1 MAHAELSSSYRR
13 YKIKTD
19 QALGWVITTAGE
31 LSGVKNVSPSHKV
44 LELVGMA
51 QICAAAGKIMPE
63 SRKSAL
69 REAVALRRRYAKW
82 FQHHGSPAA
91 NSAYAFFND
100 KLQQILDCF
109 SASTP
114 SNTSKGTTTRDKA
127 QSDNFFA
134 VLGDSMDVGVA
145 ASDDSEPSQA
155 RVAAN
160 PKPTI
165 ERPNMEPPARP
176 LEELAPIEDDHIM
189 ELICLFNDARDVRNF
204 LKRTWTRYAER
215 KTDLVTASLV
225 TQASFQHLTDL
236 ELDFSRGYRF
246 DFLDIMFGT
255 LYTFCALGEAKHWLV
270 MPTETEAK
278 AFAYDNM
285 QRITRSGWIPTP
297 EIDDWL
303 MSDTLG
309 MLDSIADVLSK
320 GGQPTEDALR
330 PVLSK
335 CSTNAEHFLPD
346 TRRLAQ
352 LHIESKAMQPSFAR
366 RDNTTHPDQDEYRGY
381 VSYFLDLYT
390 ISGLQ
395 SLVESDLKQ
404 FMSHRS
410 IQHLIEI
417 DKSSGI
423 QDSLMKAHLDA
434 LFPPVNSDQKKLSV
448 RNPLFLGSVLSSL
461 VLKLNSSELS
471 LVNKSGSPMAAA
483 HLYNALRVFNPQTMP
498 RWHDLDLLIELQKEP
513 MFAPEPPTEFAQ
525 CVSRFWIAQG
535 LKPSEIV
542 SARMTSRRLALASG
556 RKHPTELY
564 EKRLEGLKRGSGVR
578 RELRTLAEGFDPLKN
593 TPGKRRKLRLAPLLQ
608 HLHWMRCITGG
619 WKLSMDEKTVR
630 GAVETDLGKRLGR
643 GQSPP
648 RASDLPVVVWLGQ
661 LEKMIQAETPSLF
674 FGFTELEQ
682 IMLDSLGSLASTGR

>member
-1 MAHAELSSSYRR
+1 
-13 YKIKTD
+13 
-19 QALGWVITTAGE
+19 
-31 LSGVKNVSPSHKV
+31 
-44 LELVGMA
+44 
-51 QICAAAGKIMPE
+51 
-63 SRKSAL
+63 
-69 REAVALRRRYAKW
+69 
-82 FQHHGSPAA
+82 
-91 NSAYAFFND
+91 
-100 KLQQILDCF
+100 
-109 SASTP
+109 
-114 SNTSKGTTTRDKA
+114 
-127 QSDNFFA
+127 
-134 VLGDSMDVGVA
+134 
-145 ASDDSEPSQA
+145 
-155 RVAAN
+155 
-160 PKPTI
+160 
-165 ERPNMEPPARP
+165 
-176 LEELAPIEDDHIM
+176 M

-246 DFLDIMFGT
+246 GFLDIMFGT

-285 QRITRSGWIPTP
+285 QRIIRSGWIPTP

-352 LHIESKAMQPSFAR
+352 LHIESKA
-366 RDNTTHPDQDEYRGY
+366 THPSIARVDLLATRLGDAIQRTRIRM
-381 VSYFLDLYT
+381 STAAMCRTFLDLYT
-390 ISGLQ
+390 ISGLH

-434 LFPPVNSDQKKLSV
+434 LFPPINSDQKKLSV

-471 LVNKSGSPMAAA
+471 LVNKNGSLMAAA
-483 HLYNALRVFNPQTMP
+483 HLYNALRVCNPQTMP

-564 EKRLEGLKRGSGVR
+564 EKRLAGLKRGSGVR
-578 RELRTLAEGFDPLKN
+578 RELRTLAEGLDPMKN
-593 TPGKRRKLRLAPLLQ
+593 TPGKRRELRLAPLLQ

-661 LEKMIQAETPSLF
+661 LDKMIQAETPSLF

-682 IMLDSLGSLASTGR
+682 IVLDSLGSLASTGAVARAFEQPDSALASWKKSMPSDGSLLESEHKRWLGWCRQVYHPPCSDLNDVAHTIYCSKLGITVPSGPVGVGTPTQTR

>member
-1 MAHAELSSSYRR
+1 
-13 YKIKTD
+13 
-19 QALGWVITTAGE
+19 
-31 LSGVKNVSPSHKV
+31 
-44 LELVGMA
+44 
-51 QICAAAGKIMPE
+51 
-63 SRKSAL
+63 
-69 REAVALRRRYAKW
+69 
-82 FQHHGSPAA
+82 
-91 NSAYAFFND
+91 
-100 KLQQILDCF
+100 
-109 SASTP
+109 
-114 SNTSKGTTTRDKA
+114 
-127 QSDNFFA
+127 
-134 VLGDSMDVGVA
+134 
-145 ASDDSEPSQA
+145 
-155 RVAAN
+155 
-160 PKPTI
+160 
-165 ERPNMEPPARP
+165 
-176 LEELAPIEDDHIM
+176 M

-246 DFLDIMFGT
+246 GFLDIMFGT

-285 QRITRSGWIPTP
+285 QRIIRSGWIPTP

-352 LHIESKAMQPSFAR
+352 LHIESKA
-366 RDNTTHPDQDEYRGY
+366 THPSIARVDLLATRLGDAIQRTRIRM
-381 VSYFLDLYT
+381 STAAMCCTFLDLYT
-390 ISGLQ
+390 ISGLH

-434 LFPPVNSDQKKLSV
+434 LFPPINSDQKKLSV

-471 LVNKSGSPMAAA
+471 LVNKNGSLMAAA
-483 HLYNALRVFNPQTMP
+483 HLYNALRVCNPQTMP

-564 EKRLEGLKRGSGVR
+564 EKRLAGLKRGSGVR
-578 RELRTLAEGFDPLKN
+578 RELRTLAEGLDPMKN
-593 TPGKRRKLRLAPLLQ
+593 TPGKRRELRLAPLLQ

-661 LEKMIQAETPSLF
+661 LDKMIQAETPSLF

-682 IMLDSLGSLASTGR
+682 IVLDSLGSLASTGAVARAFEQPDSALASWKKSMPSDGSLLESEHKRWLGWCRQVYHPPCSDLNDVAHTIYCSKLGITVPSGPVGVGTPTQTR

>member
-366 RDNTTHPDQDEYRGY
+366 
-381 VSYFLDLYT
+381 VDLLASRLRET
-390 ISGLQ
+390 IQRTRIRMSTAAMCRTSSISTPSVVC
-395 SLVESDLKQ
+395 SLLLK
-404 FMSHRS
+404 
-410 IQHLIEI
+410 I

-471 LVNKSGSPMAAA
+471 LVTKSGSPMAAA

>member
-1 MAHAELSSSYRR
+1 MAPSIKDWPKLLSQAYRALKPGAWLEIQDIVPECKCDDGTMPQGQQ
-13 YKIKTD
+13 YAPAKMMDLIKD
-19 QALGWVITTAGE
+19 GLAQFGVDLRAG
-31 LSGVKNVSPSHKV
+31 KSHEGRIK
-44 LELVGMA
+44 
-51 QICAAAGKIMPE
+51 AAGFQNLVHDTKKVPVGTWPKD
-63 SRKSAL
+63 SRLKSIGSYA
-69 REAVALRRRYAKW
+69 RAVIYDGL
-82 FQHHGSPAA
+82 HA
-91 NSAYAFFND
+91 NSAHAFFND

-109 SASTP
+109 PASAT
-114 SNTSKGTTTRDKA
+114 SNTSKGTTTRDKT

-134 VLGDSMDVGVA
+134 VLGDSMDIGA
-145 ASDDSEPSQA
+145 AAPDDTEPSQA
-155 RVAAN
+155 RVDAN

-176 LEELAPIEDDHIM
+176 LEKLTTIEDDHIM

-246 DFLDIMFGT
+246 GFLDIMFGT

-285 QRITRSGWIPTP
+285 QRIIRSGWIPTP

-320 GGQPTEDALR
+320 GGQPTEDGLR

-352 LHIESKAMQPSFAR
+352 LHIESKAMHPSIAR
-366 RDNTTHPDQDEYRGY
+366 VDLLATRLRDTIQRTRIRM
-381 VSYFLDLYT
+381 STAAMCRTFLDLYT
-390 ISGLQ
+390 ISGLH

-434 LFPPVNSDQKKLSV
+434 LFPPLNSDQKKLSV

-461 VLKLNSSELS
+461 ILKLNSSELS
-471 LVNKSGSPMAAA
+471 LVNKGGSLMAAA

-513 MFAPEPPTEFAQ
+513 MFAPKPPTEFAQ
-525 CVSRFWIAQG
+525 C
-535 LKPSEIV
+535 
-542 SARMTSRRLALASG
+542 T
-556 RKHPTELY
+556 
-564 EKRLEGLKRGSGVR
+564 GS
-578 RELRTLAEGFDPLKN
+578 
-593 TPGKRRKLRLAPLLQ
+593 
-608 HLHWMRCITGG
+608 CIWT
-619 WKLSMDEKTVR
+619 
-630 GAVETDLGKRLGR
+630 
-643 GQSPP
+643 
-648 RASDLPVVVWLGQ
+648 
-661 LEKMIQAETPSLF
+661 
-674 FGFTELEQ
+674 
-682 IMLDSLGSLASTGR
+682 